1 MSESPTTTPTPGSA
15 AQDAVSLDNDAR
27 HDALVSAHFARLD
40 ALLANNLDTLSQVVG
55 EDLIFVSPTGA
66 TQTRPE
72 VFAAAKAGRLRIER
86 MDSSDISTRFYGDV
100 GMLMY
105 QADGKMR
112 DGDTVIEGM
121 TRSTTVYVWRD
132 VRWQLVSQH
141 QSRMA

>member
-1 MSESPTTTPTPGSA
+1 
-15 AQDAVSLDNDAR
+15 
-27 HDALVSAHFARLD
+27 
-40 ALLANNLDTLSQVVG
+40 LSQVVG